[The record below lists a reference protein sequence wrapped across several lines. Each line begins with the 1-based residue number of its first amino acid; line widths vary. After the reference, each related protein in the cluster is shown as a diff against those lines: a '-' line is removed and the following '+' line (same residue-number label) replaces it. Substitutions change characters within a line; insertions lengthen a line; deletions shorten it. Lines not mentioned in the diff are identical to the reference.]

1 MIGLL
6 ERNAKPQELVPMCVV
21 SIQELDNIMTI
32 QVLVMLAQIENAESD
47 SSILCLA
54 LMHQEYVIRNKNA

>member
-6 ERNAKPQELVPMCVV
+6 ESNVKLQELVPMYAV
-21 SIQELDNIMTI
+21 SIQELDNTMTI
-32 QVLVMLAQIENAESD
+32 QVLVMLALIENAELN
-47 SSILCLA
+47 SSIPYLV